1 MLGHVVLASIAP
13 VFILFD
19 LVQLIVA
26 ERYIGIKQIRDGV
39 HPLESGK
46 IGPAWLAVVWVILAV
61 AYKIYMIVLVF
72 NPQVGLQGF
81 IMLFATFTGFALRR
95 TLGLKYALVI
105 LTLEASVRMGLLVN
119 LMISVFFWHG
129 RYLPPSFYQ

>member
-1 MLGHVVLASIAP
+1 MFLALIAP
-13 VFILFD
+13 VFIIFD
-19 LVQLIVA
+19 LVQLVIA
-26 ERYIGIKQIRDGV
+26 ERYIGIKQIRDGL

-46 IGPAWLAVVWVILAV
+46 VGPAWMAVIWVGGAF
-61 AYKIYMIVLVF
+61 AYKVYMLILVF
-72 NPQVGLQGF
+72 SPQGALQGF
-81 IMLFATFTGFALRR
+81 IMLLATLAGFAFRR

-119 LMISVFFWHG
+119 FMISVFLWEG

>member
-1 MLGHVVLASIAP
+1 MVLALIAP

-19 LVQLIVA
+19 MVQLIVA
-26 ERYIGIKQIRDGV
+26 ERFIGVKQIREGM

-46 IGPAWLAVVWVILAV
+46 VGPTWMAVIWVV
-61 AYKIYMIVLVF
+61 GTFAYKIYMLVLVF
-72 NPQVGLQGF
+72 SPQGGLQGF
-81 IMLFATFTGFALRR
+81 IMLFATLAGFALRR
-95 TLGLKYALVI
+95 SMGLKYALVI

-119 LMISVFFWHG
+119 FMVSVFFWEG